1 MLDIVEIERLAQQK
15 RSIRKECYKKIY
27 EMCERKIKQCVS
39 LGQRQLF
46 FSVPGYVVGYPA
58 VDRDAAARWVS
69 RQFRLGGFDTHVMGC
84 EVYVS
89 WACAYG
95 SKNKREEEE
104 VMDDDEVEYPSFVN
118 LKKTADKYRHLV
130 SKK

>member
-1 MLDIVEIERLAQQK
+1 MLDIHEIERLAQQK

-58 VDRDAAARWVS
+58 VDRDAAARWVA
-69 RQFRLGGFDTHVMGC
+69 RQFQLGGFETQVMGC

-89 WACAYG
+89 WAKAYG
-95 SKNKREEEE
+95 GSKKTQEEEP
-104 VMDDDEVEYPSFVN
+104 VDEDIEYPSFVN